1 MDTKPK
7 ILVVSYNIPRPDKSS
22 GERRFVSILEMLSEF
37 WEIDFCIAT
46 SHIEWNT
53 SQDAVPYIEA
63 LSNKGIRIL
72 PIKKDAFR
80 RALEEN
86 RYDGGYFNMY
96 WIAEEMMPQFKTAL
110 PSAFTIVDSVDVHY
124 AREETQAKLGEIDY
138 SQVLQTK
145 KRELDI
151 YKASDITIAV
161 SKDDLNLLTKVE
173 GIKNVILIPNIV
185 PVNPRKSGKRN
196 PTVIFIGSYS
206 WYPNP
211 DAVKWFSA
219 QIWPI
224 IYKSNPKAEFLI
236 IGSDPIEEVLA
247 LDSIPGI
254 KVIGYVPDTK
264 PYLEMAAVSV
274 APMRFGGGMK
284 GKVNEAMAYGV
295 PVVSTRIGA
304 QGFEAIHGKQMMI
317 VDDPADFA
325 NFVIMLMEDEN
336 LQLEMG
342 LAGQQLNSEICS
354 YSAVKEKIEELVGFC
369 NELIVKRRNRTIP
382 SWFIKHSFKI
392 PMIYKDIK
400 LGYQLLKREGTNEF
414 INRAI
419 LYMKGRR
426 LHADIQQSKGEPI
439 RYDLIKPSGIL
450 EFSLNPDQPLVSIII
465 PVYNQWDYTYACLAS
480 ILKNSGEIS
489 YEIIVVDDCSTDDTR
504 NIERFV
510 RNIKVIRNEKNLGF
524 LFNCN
529 KAAKLSSGKYIVF
542 LNNDTL
548 VQPGWLS
555 WFMKTMEEKPD
566 VGLVGAKLIFSTGE
580 LQEAGGVVFKDGSA
594 MNYGRGDDPDQPQY
608 NYFKDV
614 DYCSGACI
622 CVRKELWEKLDGFDP
637 QYTPAYYED
646 TDLAMR
652 IRSLGY
658 RTVYQPKSIV
668 IHFEGISHGT
678 DITQGIK
685 KKQDENQKIFYSKW
699 KVELDKNNY
708 NRDEN
713 LFKARDKSKHKQTI
727 LLIDYNVPCASS
739 HHSEKTIQMINHFIE
754 LNFNI
759 KFLPDNFLRPEP
771 DVSELEQIGVEILY
785 GEYYRENWQL
795 WIIENS
801 RNINSICFVDESL
814 ANKYLTILKSILK
827 HDFPCIFYDQTI
839 KNEDQMNQQQE
850 QLRAKLK
857 EYEKHMLFPAGHYYS
872 PVVNTEEVKQRE
884 DEIWKKNIPS
894 TLPGIDLNILEQLK
908 LIDDFSKNYHDI
920 PFPESKNKKFRY
932 YYENPFFSYSDGIFL
947 YSFIRHFNPS
957 RIIEIGSGFSSALIL
972 DAIQYFSR
980 PQTSLSFIEPFPDR
994 LYSLL
999 TNDDKHQVSI
1009 FEKNLQQIEISFF
1022 EQLEENDI
1030 LFIDS
1035 THVSK
1040 TGSDVN
1046 YLIFEILPS
1055 LKKGV
1060 LIHFHDIFYPFEYPK
1075 DWVLD
1080 GRSWNEDYI
1089 LRSFLMYN
1097 DSFKIILFPNFLHT
1111 LHKECFAS
1119 MPNCY
1124 KNSGGSFW
1132 LQKVK

>member
-1 MDTKPK
+1 MVRKPK
-7 ILVVSYNIPRPDKSS
+7 ILVVSYNIPQPDKSS

-37 WEIDFCIAT
+37 WEIDYCIADFL
-46 SHIEWNT
+46 IESNL
-53 SQDAVPYIEA
+53 SDELGPYIDR
-63 LSNKGIRIL
+63 LKNIGIRVL
-72 PIKKDAFR
+72 PLKEDAFSN
-80 RALEEN
+80 ALKEHH
-86 RYDGGYFNMY
+86 YAGGYFNLY
-96 WIAEEMMPQFKTAL
+96 WIAERMMPLFKAAQ
-110 PSAFTIVDSVDVHY
+110 PRAFTIVDSVDVHY
-124 AREETQAKLGEIDY
+124 AREGSQVKLGQIEL
-138 SQVLQTK
+138 SKMLQTK
-145 KRELDI
+145 KAELGVYKEADI
-151 YKASDITIAV
+151 VIAV
-161 SKDDLNLLTKVE
+161 SKDDQYLLKHVD
-173 GIKNVILIPNIV
+173 GITNVFLVPNVV
-185 PVNPRKSGKRN
+185 PDYSRKPGKRD
-196 PTVIFIGSYS
+196 PVVIFIGSYQ

-211 DAVKWFSA
+211 DAVKWFALS
-219 QIWPI
+219 IWPI
-224 IYKSNPKAEFLI
+224 IHNASPKAEFLV
-236 IGSDPIEEVLA
+236 IGSDPTEEVLA
-247 LDSIPGI
+247 LSDISGV

-264 PYLEMAAVSV
+264 PYLEIAAVSV
-274 APMRFGGGMK
+274 APLRIGGGMK
-284 GKVNEAMAYGV
+284 GKVNEAMANGI
-295 PVVSTRIGA
+295 PVVATNIGA

-317 VDDPADFA
+317 TDDPAEFA
-325 NFVIMLMEDEN
+325 NCVIMLLEN
-336 LQLEMG
+336 EHLQIEMG
-342 LAGQQLNSEICS
+342 LAGQSLNSAICS
-354 YSAVKEKIEELVGFC
+354 YSAVIKNIDELVGFC
-369 NELIVKRRNRTIP
+369 NALTVKRRDRAIRP
-382 SWFIKHSFKI
+382 WFITHSFKTLLL
-392 PMIYKDIK
+392 YEDIK
-400 LGYQLLKREGTNEF
+400 LGYQLLKREGINEF
-414 INRAI
+414 IHRAL
-419 LYMKGRR
+419 LYMKGQR
-426 LHADIQQSKGEPI
+426 LPDDIQQSEGETI
-439 RYDLIKPSGIL
+439 RYNLIKPTGIL
-450 EFSLNPDQPLVSIII
+450 EFLLHPDQLLVSIII

-480 ILKNSGEIS
+480 ILKNSGEMS

-510 RNIKVIRNEKNLGF
+510 KNIRAIRNEENLGF

-529 KAAKLSSGKYIVF
+529 KAAKLASGKYIVL

-555 WFMKTMEEKPD
+555 WFMKTMEENPD
-566 VGLVGAKLIFSTGE
+566 VGLAGAKLVFSTGK
-580 LQEAGGVVFKDGSA
+580 LQEAGGIVYQDGSA
-594 MNYGRGDDPDQPQY
+594 MNYGREDDPDQPQY

-622 CVRKELWEKLDGFDP
+622 CVRKDVWDRLDGFDP
-637 QYTPAYYED
+637 QFAPAYYED

-699 KVELDKNNY
+699 KVELYKNNY

-739 HHSEKTIQMINHFIE
+739 HSEKTIQMINHFIE

-801 RNINSICFVDESL
+801 RNINSICFVDVT
-814 ANKYLTILKSILK
+814 NKYLTILKSILK

-857 EYEKHMLFPAGHYYS
+857 EYEKHMLFPAVHYYS

-1035 THVSK
+1035 NHVSK